1 MFEIQDKYVDN
12 LGRILTIDAIMGNSY
27 SVNLEGEIKNFISG
41 DSLKNYLTNNGF
53 DKINLTPADHMQ
65 EFEQETK
72 HLINVTDNTM
82 KTESFL
88 KKLDRILESGN
99 SYSKLKKTLNIKE
112 GLTVS
117 NVQLLF
123 YGILPGDPESALKN
137 TSNFKSLKKIARYYP
152 DKAYLFAITD
162 NARKLVRFFV
172 VADGD
177 ICVFKILS
185 PANSRVLKHKLKSF
199 LTLNLV
205 EDNLLKVRTNVISGM
220 HFRFRS
226 AETSE
231 GDSKLFFTLKT
242 EDLSLKDASLNALLT
257 RLRSKG
263 QMGSEE
269 VYESRRNEGLEDGIE
284 SYNDDEEDNDEDTM
298 DIDDLSMEVEKRL
311 GRNKRRVSEDDEDD
325 DSETDADME
334 DEIDTSDDF
343 GDMEDEDGDEEEISA
358 DDIEEYDENDYED
371 ESCKTE
377 SKLRSSLRKYFK
389 VNENEIKRYLKRKK
403 LPQLYE
409 EVASDY
415 PEYKRSVVLKEFK
428 KLISSRINESLSLS
442 FDKPIKNIHSSTD
455 DTGKSIIEIEFDET
469 ANMEV
474 PPVEDDDSM
483 MTEPPVEDSA
493 EETSSTEEETPEA
506 SAEETPT
513 EEPKTEE
520 SYKRRVSKFLSQKI

>member
-1 MFEIQDKYVDN
+1 
-12 LGRILTIDAIMGNSY
+12 
-27 SVNLEGEIKNFISG
+27 
-41 DSLKNYLTNNGF
+41 
-53 DKINLTPADHMQ
+53 
-65 EFEQETK
+65 
-72 HLINVTDNTM
+72 
-82 KTESFL
+82 
-88 KKLDRILESGN
+88 
-99 SYSKLKKTLNIKE
+99 
-112 GLTVS
+112 
-117 NVQLLF
+117 
-123 YGILPGDPESALKN
+123 
-137 TSNFKSLKKIARYYP
+137 
-152 DKAYLFAITD
+152 
-162 NARKLVRFFV
+162 
-172 VADGD
+172 
-177 ICVFKILS
+177 
-185 PANSRVLKHKLKSF
+185 
-199 LTLNLV
+199 
-205 EDNLLKVRTNVISGM
+205 LKVRTNIISGM

-343 GDMEDEDGDEEEISA
+343 GDMEDEDGDKEEISA